1 MKCNTY
7 LGTGWNAFVSLFPK
21 AERDDSIIACLQR
34 LTFMEMS
41 KIDVITCS
49 HCLKSGLSHAS

>member
-1 MKCNTY
+1 MY
-7 LGTGWNAFVSLFPK
+7 LGTGWNAFVSLFLK

-41 KIDVITCS
+41 KIDVITGS
-49 HCLKSGLSHAS
+49 HCLKSGLLHAS